1 MKKTEGWCRNMKW
14 KIKID
19 PGTLLREGLRF
30 VSAVAGAAAV
40 FGTQLKQELKK
51 AGKKKKGEF
60 TMKKSTVVA
69 LLVFLSAVAGALAAG
84 YCYLL
89 KREKELD
96 EYEQMLFSE
105 EYEEDDLPAAED
117 AEAPKAEEDEEV

>member
-1 MKKTEGWCRNMKW
+1 MKTQFSLDPSILLTEVTRLA
-14 KIKID
+14 
-19 PGTLLREGLRF
+19 TAV
-30 VSAVAGAAAV
+30 VSTASALIRLVRGQRA
-40 FGTQLKQELKK
+40 K
-51 AGKKKKGEF
+51 ALDKMKGEI
-60 TMKKSTVVA
+60 TMKKSTLVA

-105 EYEEDDLPAAED
+105 DYEEDDDAPAMDD
-117 AEAPKAEEDEEV
+117 AEQPDEEA

>member
-1 MKKTEGWCRNMKW
+1 MKTQFSLDPSILLTEVTRLA
-14 KIKID
+14 
-19 PGTLLREGLRF
+19 TAV
-30 VSAVAGAAAV
+30 VSTASALIRLVRGQRA
-40 FGTQLKQELKK
+40 K
-51 AGKKKKGEF
+51 ALDKMKGEI
-60 TMKKSTVVA
+60 TMKKSTLVA

-105 EYEEDDLPAAED
+105 DYEEDDAAAPAMDD
-117 AEAPKAEEDEEV
+117 AEQPDEEA

>member
-1 MKKTEGWCRNMKW
+1 MKTQFSLDPYILLTEVTRLA
-14 KIKID
+14 
-19 PGTLLREGLRF
+19 TAV
-30 VSAVAGAAAV
+30 VSTASALIRLVRGQRA
-40 FGTQLKQELKK
+40 K
-51 AGKKKKGEF
+51 ALDKMKGEI
-60 TMKKSTVVA
+60 TMKKSTLVA

-105 EYEEDDLPAAED
+105 DYEEDDAAAPAMDD
-117 AEAPKAEEDEEV
+117 AEQPDEEA

>member
-1 MKKTEGWCRNMKW
+1 MKW
-14 KIKID
+14 QIKID
-19 PGTLLREGLRF
+19 PVDLLRGALRF
-30 VSAVAGAAAV
+30 VSAAVGAAAV
-40 FGTQLKQELKK
+40 FGTQLKRELKK

-60 TMKKSTVVA
+60 TMKKSTIVA

-105 EYEEDDLPAAED
+105 DYEEDDDAAPAMDD
-117 AEAPKAEEDEEV
+117 AEQPDEEA

>member
-1 MKKTEGWCRNMKW
+1 MKKTEGWCRKMKW

-105 EYEEDDLPAAED
+105 EYEEDDPPAAED
-117 AEAPKAEEDEEV
+117 AEAPKAEEDEKV

>member
-1 MKKTEGWCRNMKW
+1 MKTQFSLDPYILLTEVTRLA
-14 KIKID
+14 
-19 PGTLLREGLRF
+19 TAV
-30 VSAVAGAAAV
+30 VSTASALIRLVRGQRA
-40 FGTQLKQELKK
+40 K
-51 AGKKKKGEF
+51 ALDKMKGEI
-60 TMKKSTVVA
+60 TMKKSTLVA

-117 AEAPKAEEDEEV
+117 AEAPKAEEDEKV

>member
-1 MKKTEGWCRNMKW
+1 MKTQFSLDPYILLTEVTRLA
-14 KIKID
+14 
-19 PGTLLREGLRF
+19 TAV
-30 VSAVAGAAAV
+30 VSTASALIRLVRGQRA
-40 FGTQLKQELKK
+40 K
-51 AGKKKKGEF
+51 ALDKMKGEI
-60 TMKKSTVVA
+60 TMKKSTLVA

-105 EYEEDDLPAAED
+105 EYDEDDLPAEDD
-117 AEAPKAEEDEEV
+117 AEAPKAEEDDEEA

>member
-1 MKKTEGWCRNMKW
+1 MKYRVRIE
-14 KIKID
+14 
-19 PGTLLREGLRF
+19 PGKLLQEGLRT
-30 VSAVAGAAAV
+30 VGAAAGAAAV
-40 FGTQLKQELKK
+40 FGTQLKNELKK
-51 AGKKKKGEF
+51 AGTKKKGEF

-69 LLVFLSAVAGALAAG
+69 LLVFLSAVAGALVAG

-105 EYEEDDLPAAED
+105 EYEEDDLPAADE
-117 AEAPKAEEDEEV
+117 AEEPKADEDEEA

>member
-1 MKKTEGWCRNMKW
+1 MKTQFSL
-14 KIKID
+14 D
-19 PGTLLREGLRF
+19 PYTLLTE
-30 VSAVAGAAAV
+30 VARLAAAAV
-40 FGTQLKQELKK
+40 EAAGAFGRLMRQQRVK
-51 AGKKKKGEF
+51 ALDKMKGEI
-60 TMKKSTVVA
+60 TMKKSTLVA

-105 EYEEDDLPAAED
+105 DYEEDDDVPAMDD
-117 AEAPKAEEDEEV
+117 AAQPDEEE

>member
-1 MKKTEGWCRNMKW
+1 MKKTEGWCRKMKW

-105 EYEEDDLPAAED
+105 EYGEDDLPAAED
-117 AEAPKAEEDEEV
+117 AEAPKAEEDEKV